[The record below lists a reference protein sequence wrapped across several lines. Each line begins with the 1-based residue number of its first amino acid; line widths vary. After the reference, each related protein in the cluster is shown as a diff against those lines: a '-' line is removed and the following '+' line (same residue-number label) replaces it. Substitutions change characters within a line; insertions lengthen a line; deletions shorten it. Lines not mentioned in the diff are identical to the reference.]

1 MADYNE
7 NKKDDSKTPPVI
19 DWETRLCTM
28 VADEWEKGRTFVSDL
43 DDLYEDLYKMLRGE
57 RPEKNYD
64 WQSNVVINKVFQV
77 VWTAI
82 PYLTQKIFGAVP
94 IVGVESPDEDGARQ
108 RRDIL
113 EFYHTF
119 QPGNGSKH
127 TPFFLVMVMWILR
140 SLLNGVGVVK
150 KSWHQKLKTEVQ
162 EEQITVPMTVDDAGN
177 EIDVEP
183 HTVKKITSIPVE
195 DWPYNRVV
203 NNKDLV
209 VDWLLQPGQSIRQ
222 GRFIIE
228 RNLTDLNALY
238 NSPIKYENLE
248 NISPQSKAQG
258 SETQQD
264 HADVKSKDGQEE
276 IPASDIYTEVEIY
289 ERHGLFP
296 VYREDGRLI
305 PCFDKDEMFE
315 KKVSYKQM
323 LCTIARAAG
332 KEKSNDVRIR
342 FEENKSGEMPYID
355 MHIYLDPERW
365 QSTGMVE
372 PFKDVQIAL
381 NDNIN
386 AMFDEIWQN
395 LMPPVVVDKFALW
408 DWDTMQYAPRQR
420 WLVGGPPEQAIK
432 FKEPSNIT
440 RDAWQKH
447 LLLDS
452 EIQLTSAVTPPM
464 QGVGKEKAA
473 TTNVLNAQMS
483 AGKLDFIVKM
493 IETTALVPSAQMD
506 IRLVKKFAHPLTL
519 KAILG
524 QEYIM
529 GDWEDLYKYV
539 PAAASVKLEHQ
550 KDMEIQQDMQLIQVV
565 ATVSNPNTAKV
576 VNMLLNNILKNRGKH
591 EAAKLLDEDYFEPQG
606 EAGNMTM
613 MKRMMTGKASNQN
626 GIPMGGAQSNVRQL
640 TFKPRG
646 VTNAR

>member
-1 MADYNE
+1 MDYNE
-7 NKKDDSKTPPVI
+7 NKKDEGKTIPVI
-19 DWETRLCTM
+19 DWETRLCDI
-28 VADEWEKGRTFVSDL
+28 VADEWEKGRTYVSDL
-43 DDLYEDLYKMLRGE
+43 DDIYEDIYAMLRGE
-57 RPEKNYD
+57 RPKKNYD

-82 PYLTQKIFGAVP
+82 PYLMQKIFGATP
-94 IVGVESPDEDGARQ
+94 IIGVQSTDEKGARQ
-108 RRDIL
+108 RRDLL

-127 TPFFLVMVMWILR
+127 TPFYIVMVMWTLR

-150 KSWHQKLKTEVQ
+150 KSWHQRLKTEVQ
-162 EEQITVPMTVDDAGN
+162 EEQITVPMSMDDAGN

-183 HTVKKITSIPVE
+183 HTVKHRKSVPVE

-228 RNLTDLNALY
+228 RNLTDLDSLY
-238 NSPIKYENLE
+238 SSKIKYENLDQ
-248 NISPQSKAQG
+248 ISPSVKAQG
-258 SETQQD
+258 SDTQID
-264 HADVKSKDGQEE
+264 HADVKSKDGQED
-276 IPASDIYTEVEIY
+276 IPESDIYTEVEIY
-289 ERHGLFP
+289 ERHGIFP
-296 VYREDGRLI
+296 VYREDGKLI
-305 PCFDKDEMFE
+305 PCFDKE
-315 KKVSYKQM
+315 KMADKEVSYRQM
-323 LCTIARAAG
+323 ICTIARAAG
-332 KEKSNDVRIR
+332 TDKNNDVMIR
-342 FEENKSGEMPYID
+342 FEENKIEEMPYID

-365 QSTGMVE
+365 QSTGVVE
-372 PFKDVQIAL
+372 PFMDVQTAL

-408 DWDTMQYAPRQR
+408 DWDTMQYAPQQR

-432 FKEPSNIT
+432 FKEPSHIT
-440 RDAWQKH
+440 RDAWEKH

-506 IRLVKKFAHPLTL
+506 IRMIKRFAHPMTL
-519 KAILG
+519 ENILG
-524 QEYIM
+524 EKYIV
-529 GDWEDLYKYV
+529 GDWEDVYKYV

-565 ATVSNPNTAKV
+565 STVNNPNTAKV
-576 VNMLLNNILKNRGKH
+576 VNKLLNNILRNRGKQE
-591 EAAKLLDEDYFEPQG
+591 EAELLDEEYFEPQG
-606 EAGNMTM
+606 DAGNMTM
-613 MKRMMTGKASNQN
+613 LKRMMSGRPSNQN
-626 GIPMGGAQSNVRQL
+626 GIPMGGAQAGVRKL
-640 TFKPRG
+640 TYQPRG